1 MLFRE
6 LGCDQSYVLIR
17 SRFRTLLEQKMNYA
31 IQARDA
37 KVLVLRILPK
47 VSGYKRHDA
56 YNDLLMGIFNT
67 LRIVVKKL
75 G

>member
-1 MLFRE
+1 MRCE
-6 LGCDQSYVLIR
+6 LRPNSVTIVRL
-17 SRFRTLLEQKMNYA
+17 LLEQKMNYA

-67 LRIVVKKL
+67 PAL
-75 G
+75 